1 MQLAVS
7 LNGQQFHTL
16 PFRYRWLTPPPNGSI
31 SGLPTSGPVE
41 GGTLVTMSGPGLAGG
56 DDYRCRFGG
65 GRGGGRWSSG
75 DEGGETRATAAA
87 AEAMGAVVAATY
99 DAAAGTLALPL
110 PLTLACRS
118 LTLGALAPTLTLA
131 LTLTLGTLACV
142 SPAAALGAGEV
153 LLEVSLNAKH
163 FHAAF
168 GFLYYGGV
176 ALSAVSPSSGPA
188 DGGTALALSGAGIHV
203 RAWVTRLLHPYT

>member
-1 MQLAVS
+1 M
-7 LNGQQFHTL
+7 
-16 PFRYRWLTPPPNGSI
+16 
-31 SGLPTSGPVE
+31 
-41 GGTLVTMSGPGLAGG
+41 
-56 DDYRCRFGG
+56 
-65 GRGGGRWSSG
+65 
-75 DEGGETRATAAA
+75 
-87 AEAMGAVVAATY
+87 
-99 DAAAGTLALPL
+99 
-110 PLTLACRS
+110 
-118 LTLGALAPTLTLA
+118 
-131 LTLTLGTLACV
+131 
-142 SPAAALGAGEV
+142 SPAAVLGAGEV

>member
-65 GRGGGRWSSG
+65 GRGGGRWSAG

-87 AEAMGAVVAATY
+87 AEAMGAVAAATY
-99 DAAAGTLALPL
+99 DAATGTLPLPL
-110 PLTLACRS
+110 PLTQRA
-118 LTLGALAPTLTLA
+118 
-131 LTLTLGTLACV
+131 
-142 SPAAALGAGEV
+142 
-153 LLEVSLNAKH
+153 
-163 FHAAF
+163 
-168 GFLYYGGV
+168 V
-176 ALSAVSPSSGPA
+176 A
-188 DGGTALALSGAGIHV
+188 
-203 RAWVTRLLHPYT
+203 

>member
-16 PFRYRWLTPPPNGSI
+16 PFRYRWLTPPLNGSI

-65 GRGGGRWSSG
+65 GRGGGRWSAG

-87 AEAMGAVVAATY
+87 AEAMGAVAAATY
-99 DAAAGTLALPL
+99 DAAAGALPL

-118 LTLGALAPTLTLA
+118 LTVGALAPTLNPSPDSNPRYASVRVAGGRVGRGGGASRGVTQRQAFPRGVRLPVLWRRRAERGLA
-131 LTLTLGTLACV
+131 LER
-142 SPAAALGAGEV
+142 PRRWRHGA
-153 LLEVSLNAKH
+153 
-163 FHAAF
+163 
-168 GFLYYGGV
+168 
-176 ALSAVSPSSGPA
+176 
-188 DGGTALALSGAGIHV
+188 
-203 RAWVTRLLHPYT
+203 RAQRCQDTR